1 MHHVESGLT
10 LLNRGLEEFHLHR
23 SREGLHYQQNRSS
36 LPKSIPCFPVL
47 HTDKATNG
55 NDSIRNIYLTLRL
68 LITLAKIAQLS
79 QVEKN
84 PISPHFWIPRCVIVP
99 HSSK

>member
-1 MHHVESGLT
+1 MECAPDLYMHHVESGLT

-36 LPKSIPCFPVL
+36 LPKSITCFPVL

-55 NDSIRNIYLTLRL
+55 NDSIRNIYLVSFSLED
-68 LITLAKIAQLS
+68 S
-79 QVEKN
+79 
-84 PISPHFWIPRCVIVP
+84 
-99 HSSK
+99 